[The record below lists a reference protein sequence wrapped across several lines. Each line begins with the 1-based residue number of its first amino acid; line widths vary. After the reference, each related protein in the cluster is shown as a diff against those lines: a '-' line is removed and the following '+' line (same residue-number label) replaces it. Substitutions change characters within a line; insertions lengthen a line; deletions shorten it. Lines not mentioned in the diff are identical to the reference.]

1 MRESNTCVKLEY
13 KFSYMLESNGKDRQD
28 YHVFADMA
36 ISSVSINWLR
46 SKPTE
51 WHHNKDLKHSAPN
64 PKAVGHVFT
73 AGVCLDF
80 DMGEGCTDSLH
91 VQLSPIYLYF
101 QMESFF
107 ACPSCGGYVSI
118 LYRLMHMVAGEA
130 CPMCDPRKYQDY
142 IDLFQF
148 SRPKSNSSFTD
159 FNQQE
164 NSF

>member
-1 MRESNTCVKLEY
+1 MHRQSTC
-13 KFSYMLESNGKDRQD
+13 
-28 YHVFADMA
+28 
-36 ISSVSINWLR
+36 SIIPHL
-46 SKPTE
+46 PLLL
-51 WHHNKDLKHSAPN
+51 D
-64 PKAVGHVFT
+64 
-73 AGVCLDF
+73 GVL
-80 DMGEGCTDSLH
+80 
-91 VQLSPIYLYF
+91 
-101 QMESFF
+101 FF

-130 CPMCDPRKYQDY
+130 CPMRDPRKYQDY

>member
-51 WHHNKDLKHSAPN
+51 WQQNKDMKHSAPN

-101 QMESFF
+101 
-107 ACPSCGGYVSI
+107 
-118 LYRLMHMVAGEA
+118 
-130 CPMCDPRKYQDY
+130 
-142 IDLFQF
+142 
-148 SRPKSNSSFTD
+148 
-159 FNQQE
+159 
-164 NSF
+164 

>member
-1 MRESNTCVKLEY
+1 
-13 KFSYMLESNGKDRQD
+13 MLESNGKDRQD

-51 WHHNKDLKHSAPN
+51 WQQTKIWSTVHQIQRQLGMFSQQVCVWTLIWGRGAQTVYMFNYPPST
-64 PKAVGHVFT
+64 FT
-73 AGVCLDF
+73 
-80 DMGEGCTDSLH
+80 SRR
-91 VQLSPIYLYF
+91 SP
-101 QMESFF
+101 FF

-130 CPMCDPRKYQDY
+130 CPMRDPRKYQDY

-148 SRPKSNSSFTD
+148 SQPKSNSSFTD

-164 NSF
+164 NSFWRITSPKSF